1 MNTGTCATESRDE
14 TLRFGLSV
22 LSTLMGNEG
31 DVMQSHSV
39 SGKLII
45 VLAVACC
52 SGLNAITAQRSSQLE
67 APLPAWTVELRSS
80 CRSAPK
86 TESNKSFFKDFNL
99 EKLAAVNLSTE
110 LLFLSDDVLVAY
122 HTNQAGQDW
131 RTADRRLKA
140 CFFKTEDGSRFAT
153 REWPSTIRK
162 DIQGSEAES
171 ESRIMSLRNGEF
183 LVVAGGTLML
193 YSDSLHLIGEHK
205 LEPLGRLDMWGVK
218 GLAGG
223 RAIFLRHERLRDP
236 SFTYQWIDADTFQPL
251 DEMTVPGIRGR
262 GMSALE
268 DGVYTD
274 CEKAICLLRPSVPE
288 KLICKDPLCRDSGAN
303 AEITPRLVG
312 LSGRGGIG
320 VLDVEQGMVWS
331 DVVGPEDNYHG
342 LSFGA
347 ITPSLSG
354 NRFAVWVSAYRKYPF
369 NFIQVHKGP
378 DATVLVFN
386 TLESKHVFAATIRSK
401 GSDWTFALSP
411 DGTKL
416 ATFDGVAVTVYKVD

>member
-1 MNTGTCATESRDE
+1 MF
-14 TLRFGLSV
+14 RFRLIA
-22 LSTLMGNEG
+22 LNTLMENEG
-31 DVMQSHSV
+31 DVMKSHSV
-39 SGKLII
+39 SGKQLF
-45 VLAVACC
+45 VLVIACC
-52 SGLNAITAQRSSQLE
+52 SGLNAITAQRSAQLE
-67 APLPAWTVELRSS
+67 APLPAWTVKLLSS

-99 EKLAAVNLSTE
+99 EKLAAVDLSTK
-110 LLFLSDDVLVAY
+110 LLFVSNDVLAAY
-122 HTNQAGQDW
+122 HTDEPGQDW

-140 CFFKTEDGSRFAT
+140 CFFKTEDGSFYAT
-153 REWPSTIRK
+153 QEWPSTIRK
-162 DIQGSEAES
+162 DLPGSEAES
-171 ESRIMSLRNGEF
+171 ESRIASLRNGEF
-183 LVVAGGTLML
+183 LVVASGTLML
-193 YSDSLHLIGEHK
+193 YSDSLRPIGEQK
-205 LEPLGRLDMWGVK
+205 LEPNGRLDMWGVK

-251 DEMTVPGIRGR
+251 EVMTVPVIRGR

-268 DGVYTD
+268 DGVFTV
-274 CEKAICLLRPSVPE
+274 CGKSICLLRPSVPE

-303 AEITPRLVG
+303 AVITQRLVG
-312 LSGRGGIG
+312 LSSRGGIG

-354 NRFAVWVSAYRKYPF
+354 NRFAVWVSADRKHPF
-369 NFIQVHKGP
+369 NFVQVNKGP
-378 DATVLVFN
+378 DATLLVFN
-386 TLESKHVFAATIRSK
+386 TLESRHVFAAAIRPK
-401 GSDWTFALSP
+401 GFDWTFALSP

-416 ATFDGVAVTVYKVD
+416 ATFDGVALTVYTVD